1 MINFEKFI
9 YPAIMKQEVGGDFGV
24 YFPTF
29 FPKHGWEIPL
39 SNGKT
44 KFEAIKEAKK
54 ELAFS
59 LAGILDDNE
68 SIPKPIPIQIESIS
82 NGMEL
87 IEVETSFQPY
97 DDEIKQH
104 LIGRHWHMTF
114 FIEEHEE
121 EIEAIAY
128 KNNHGLWDILFEDYS
143 KAEEKLFFNSS
154 YKKLSEHPKSI
165 ILFSAKLRAEAQVK
179 FNQFVQ
185 NVILKYRTKKEWEER
200 RKLRLN
206 MEQNFKQSILQIIDD
221 KVKNG
226 EITEDEAS
234 ILKEINLKS

>member
-9 YPAIMKQEVGGDFGV
+9 YPAIMKQEVDGDFGV

-121 EIEAIAY
+121 EIE
-128 KNNHGLWDILFEDYS
+128 
-143 KAEEKLFFNSS
+143 
-154 YKKLSEHPKSI
+154 
-165 ILFSAKLRAEAQVK
+165 
-179 FNQFVQ
+179 
-185 NVILKYRTKKEWEER
+185 VIP
-200 RKLRLN
+200 
-206 MEQNFKQSILQIIDD
+206 
-221 KVKNG
+221 
-226 EITEDEAS
+226 
-234 ILKEINLKS
+234 